1 MKEKKEEGIT
11 LIALIVTIIILIIL
25 ASISIGA
32 LSGDNGI
39 INQAKTAKNSTE
51 YKSWEEQIDVAIISA
66 EGKNKDAKMDD
77 IIQELIDKKI
87 INNENQVDKETGTI
101 TTNEPIYV
109 FEDKLKDY
117 VVVYAVNVLKEGN
130 YVNYIDK
137 NGKTRLCCVL
147 WDTSSGYGTQ
157 IISMETV
164 EDVEIGNGTGKTSSS
179 EKDFEVAKNSI
190 NNAITMLNNKT
201 MEYLNT
207 QYASDAR
214 CVGSDPANK
223 NSEATDYF
231 SSDYEYMKQYNGM
244 FKNGD
249 GNYNEDRFQ
258 MKDLGIEYYDKDYW
272 LASRGIISENE
283 NQTYFGIVYTRK
295 SDEIISTAV
304 GNNICSINYANSIS
318 SDSETYGLRPV
329 FTLNNT
335 TTIEGGKGSIEEPYI
350 LGN

>member
-164 EDVEIGNGTGKTSSS
+164 EDVEIGNGTGKKSSS

-190 NNAITMLNNKT
+190 NNAISMLNNKA

-249 GNYNEDRFQ
+249 GNYRKDWFQ

-272 LASRGIISENE
+272 IASRGILSSEN
-283 NQTYFGIVYTRK
+283 NANFGVIYTYRN
-295 SDEIISTAV
+295 DEKIYIMV
-304 GNNICSINYANSIS
+304 GNNTCSIHYANGIS
-318 SDSETYGLRPV
+318 SNSETYGLRPV